1 MTTIN
6 KTIQISE
13 RTFKKCVGRLPQS
26 IDELNFFAEHFVE
39 YEWEDLISGD
49 WAEYFDEVGDEYHLP
64 PEPEEVGS
72 LPPEAGGFRQDE
84 IEMMMNAVRKELLLR
99 AEASGDTIT
108 VPLYHYIN
116 EEPPLCPEDPAIGDK
131 MYDTD
136 SIAEEIERLFHQHT
150 GIKISVA
157 MRVK

>member
-64 PEPEEVGS
+64 PEPEEMGS
-72 LPPEAGGFRQDE
+72 HRDA
-84 IEMMMNAVRKELLLR
+84 
-99 AEASGDTIT
+99 IT

>member
-13 RTFKKCVGRLPQS
+13 RTFKICVGRPPQS

-49 WAEYFDEVGDEYHLP
+49 WNEMFEDLTDDDLLP
-64 PEPEEVGS
+64 PEPEVLGS

-84 IEMMMNAVRKELLLR
+84 IEMMMNAVRKELSLR
-99 AEASGDTIT
+99 AEADGDTIK
-108 VPLYHYIN
+108 VPLYHFIN
-116 EEPPLCPEDPAIGDK
+116 EEPPMFPEDPAIGDK
-131 MYDTD
+131 VYDTD
-136 SIAEEIERLFHQHT
+136 SIAEAIERLFHLRT

>member
-13 RTFKKCVGRLPQS
+13 RTFKICVGRPPQS

-64 PEPEEVGS
+64 PEPEEMGS
-72 LPPEAGGFRQDE
+72 HRDA
-84 IEMMMNAVRKELLLR
+84 
-99 AEASGDTIT
+99 IT

-116 EEPPLCPEDPAIGDK
+116 AIGDK
-131 MYDTD
+131 VYDTD
-136 SIAEEIERLFHQHT
+136 SIAEAIERLFHLRT

-157 MRVK
+157 MREK